1 MTAAG
6 GGWYNGCEGTA
17 KRGNAMI
24 ISASRRTDIPAHYAD
39 WFLKRLK
46 EGYALV
52 RNPVNPRQV
61 SRVNLMPEAVE
72 GIVLWTKNPAPL
84 LGRLESLKPYAHY
97 FQFTLNAY
105 GEDIEPG
112 VPDLAAR
119 IDTFRALSDAVG
131 KQRVV
136 WRYDPVLLS
145 PAYTVDHHLRG
156 FEHIAKS
163 IAGYAERCVISF
175 LDFYPKISAASRTLG
190 FIPVSDEQLRRVAEK
205 LAGIAFSYGF
215 MVDACAEPANLS
227 DLGIGRARCVD
238 DRLLSRIA
246 GRPIIV
252 PKDKN
257 QRPACNCAASVDIGA
272 YDTCPNGC
280 RYCYANRSARAVAE
294 RRRAYD
300 VSAPLLCSRLNEK
313 DKVTER
319 RVPKTPGQI
328 GFWE

>member
-1 MTAAG
+1 
-6 GGWYNGCEGTA
+6 
-17 KRGNAMI
+17 MI

-39 WFLKRLK
+39 WFIRRLE

-52 RNPVNPRQV
+52 RNPMNPRQV
-61 SRVNLMPEAVE
+61 SRVNLSPEAVD
-72 GIVLWTKNPAPL
+72 GIVLWTKNPAPM
-84 LGRLESLKPYAHY
+84 LGRLESLMPYAYY

-112 VPDLAAR
+112 VPALAAR
-119 IDTFRALSDAVG
+119 IDAFRALGDAVG
-131 KQRVV
+131 RHRVV

-145 PAYTVDHHLRG
+145 PAYTVDRHLRG

-163 IAGYAERCVISF
+163 LAGYSERCVISF
-175 LDFYPKISAASRTLG
+175 FDFYPKIAAAARLLG
-190 FIPVSDEQLRRVAEK
+190 FIPVSDEQLRRVAEM

-215 MVDACAEPANLS
+215 SVEACAEPADLS

-246 GRPIIV
+246 GRPISA
-252 PKDKN
+252 PKDRN

-272 YDTCPNGC
+272 YDTCPHGC
-280 RYCYANRSARAVAE
+280 RYCYANRSACAVAE

-300 VSAPLLCSRLNEK
+300 VSAPLLCSRLTGE
-313 DKVTER
+313 DRVTER
-319 RVPKTPGQI
+319 RVPKTPEQLE
-328 GFWE
+328 FWE